1 MSSSTG
7 RRLRAFCRS
16 QTPPN
21 RADPC
26 RTEADLKGPARRAD
40 PDRVQHHG
48 WLSAGERFEAVE
60 SLRQRVA
67 VSDLRAVVNRLEGN
81 GTTRRRPVEWIVAET
96 ESRRRLC
103 TKLADEDLA
112 KYLIDR
118 SGIDL
123 LIFAPLREALA
134 LSASDRELKHLHDYA
149 GTSIRGGRMRTGKAA
164 AIADRR
170 WAPGKSWPHH
180 FVEVLGLP
188 LVFAGL
194 PGRQQEP
201 ETEQV
206 TPFLPLKPL
215 EDFQKELMHNIVA
228 TLDGVAG
235 ANRGILT
242 LPTGAGKTRTAVESL
257 VRWRLGSGARAGI
270 LWVAQSEELCE
281 QAVQAFREVWFDLGR
296 RSKKVRDT
304 LQIARLWGDRSI
316 PADPDVVV
324 ASIQKLYAISRGT
337 DASVRRQELV
347 ALKEQFGAV
356 VIDEAHRMT
365 APSYTRVLRF
375 LGIQVTRQ
383 RSSELPLLGLTA
395 TPFRRIDQETRQ
407 LAKSFHSQLLT
418 PSSLGPDMVTELR
431 RRQVLSEPDHRV
443 VDWRG
448 PKFSMD
454 SNPQYREHFKQFQ
467 DFHPRFLQEIG
478 ESRERNQE
486 LLKRLLDLPEDWPT
500 LFFGCTVEHAVAM
513 AVLLR
518 RQGRNAASIT
528 GTTRGSTRRAL
539 IEDFRHGGLSV
550 LCNYGV
556 LTTGFDAPRVRAVVI
571 ARPTTSPVLYEQMIG
586 RGMRGPRFGGTDVCR
601 VIDIADNIEF
611 RGTLAYTRYRGYWN
625 SNRTLYRRQTAVP
638 QLRPSSVPDRARRLA
653 G

>member
-1 MSSSTG
+1 MH
-7 RRLRAFCRS
+7 
-16 QTPPN
+16 
-21 RADPC
+21 
-26 RTEADLKGPARRAD
+26 
-40 PDRVQHHG
+40 HHG
-48 WLSAGERFEAVE
+48 RLSADERFEAVE
-60 SLRQRVA
+60 SLQRR
-67 VSDLRAVVNRLEGN
+67 VSSSALRTVVNRLEGS
-81 GTTRRRPVEWIVAET
+81 GTNRRRRPVEWIVAET
-96 ESRRRLC
+96 ESRRRVR
-103 TKLADEDLA
+103 TKLPDEDLA
-112 KYLIDR
+112 EYLVDR

-134 LSASDRELKHLHDYA
+134 LSASDRELKQLHDYA
-149 GTSIRGGRMRTGKAA
+149 GTSIRGSRMRTSKAA
-164 AIADRR
+164 AIAERR

-206 TPFLPLKPL
+206 TPFLPLKTL
-215 EDFQKELMHNIVA
+215 EDFQQELMHDVVA
-228 TLDGVAG
+228 TLEGEPG
-235 ANRGILT
+235 ANRGVLT
-242 LPTGAGKTRTAVESL
+242 LPTGSGKTRTAVESL
-257 VRWRLGSGARAGI
+257 VRWRLRSPARPGI
-270 LWVAQSEELCE
+270 LWLTQSEELCE

-296 RSKKVRDT
+296 RSRKVRDT

-324 ASIQKLYAISRGT
+324 ASIQKLHAIWRGT
-337 DASVRRQELV
+337 DDGARRQELV
-347 ALKEQFGAV
+347 ALMERFGVV

-375 LGIQVTRQ
+375 LGIEVTRK

-407 LAKSFHSQLLT
+407 LARSFHSRLLT
-418 PSSLGPDMVTELR
+418 PTSLGPDMVSELR
-431 RRQVLSEPDHRV
+431 RRRVLSQPDHIV

-448 PKFSMD
+448 PEFAMD
-454 SNPQYREHFKQFQ
+454 SDPQYREHFKQFQ
-467 DFHPRFLQEIG
+467 DFHPQFLQEIG
-478 ESRERNQE
+478 QSRERNQE
-486 LLKRLLDLPEDWPT
+486 LLKRMEALPEDWPT

-518 RQGRNAASIT
+518 RKGRRAASVT
-528 GTTRGSTRRAL
+528 GATRGSTRRAL

-586 RGMRGPRFGGTDVCR
+586 RGMRGPRFGGTDVCL
-601 VIDIADNIEF
+601 VMDIADNIEF
-611 RGTLAYTRYRGYWN
+611 HGKLAYTRYRGYWN
-625 SNRTLYRRQTAVP
+625 SHQTVHRRTPLSQS
-638 QLRPSSVPDRARRLA
+638 RPPTRSERAERLA